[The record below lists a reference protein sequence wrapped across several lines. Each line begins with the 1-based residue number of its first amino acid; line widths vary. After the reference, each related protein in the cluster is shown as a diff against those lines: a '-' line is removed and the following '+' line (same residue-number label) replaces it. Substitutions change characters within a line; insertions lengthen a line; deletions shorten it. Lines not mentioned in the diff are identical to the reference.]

1 MAKLSNVVGGL
12 MRDLAQSHSVSDAY
26 TVETLEAYR
35 RDPLLAQFPVP
46 RMAIRE
52 VQLKIRFAVAAVQ
65 DPPTEP
71 DPTESRN
78 LWLKAVQERILP
90 QALTAVGLADN
101 KTVVDAF
108 KRRLEAPE
116 ASLAVDAADVLAT
129 DRLEA
134 LRKATLS
141 FLQEQVAS
149 LPASAKRSVD
159 RIDLL
164 PELEKVVARE
174 LPEIQRAARQLEAA
188 RVAAQSDLDV
198 VVTSDALG
206 SLPDSRISE
215 LNVTVAM
222 DDVQFGG
229 IAEDSQEVR

>member
-1 MAKLSNVVGGL
+1 MAKLSNIVGGL
-12 MRDLAQSHSVSDAY
+12 MRDLAQSHAISDAY
-26 TVETLEAYR
+26 TVETLESYR

-52 VQLKIRFAVAAVQ
+52 VQLKIRFAVASVQ

-71 DPTESRN
+71 DPTEIRN

-90 QALTAVGLADN
+90 QALTAVGRADN
-101 KTVVDAF
+101 KTVVTAF
-108 KRRLEAPE
+108 KRRLAAPE
-116 ASLAVDAADVLAT
+116 AALAVDAADVLAS
-129 DRLEA
+129 DRREA
-134 LRKATLS
+134 LTNATLS
-141 FLQEQVAS
+141 FLKEQVAA
-149 LPASAKRSVD
+149 LPASARRSVD
-159 RIDLL
+159 RTDLL
-164 PELEKVVARE
+164 PELERVVARE

-198 VVTSDALG
+198 VVTSEALG
-206 SLPDSRISE
+206 SVSDSRISE

-229 IAEDSQEVR
+229 VPEDVQEVG